1 MNVNALVN
9 MAKIGKTVSTVSTAA
24 SLVNP
29 PMLVAKLAFN
39 IGMSVVTHVASKKI
53 VNCIE
58 NNKKN

>member
-24 SLVNP
+24 SIVNP
-29 PMLVAKLAFN
+29 PLLVAKLGLD
-39 IGMSVVTHVASKKI
+39 IGISVVTHFASKKI